1 MIRTLIVDDEPLAC
15 RLVREYVLAHDDVEV
30 IAECD
35 NGFDAVKR
43 ITELQ
48 PDLVFLDIQMPR
60 LTGLEVL
67 ELTQRHHGVIF
78 TTAYDQ
84 YALKA
89 FDLRAVDYLLKPFS
103 QSRFD
108 EALEKARGSMGQ
120 ESVALKE
127 LAQQPPGKLE
137 RLLVRDRSQ
146 VHVLPLDKV
155 ECVEAQDDYIRIIS
169 QGRSYLKTQSLTD
182 LEGRLDPAVFVRVHR
197 SWIISLAHLRNIE
210 RLAKDSVVAVLNNGQ
225 QVPISRTGHERIKA
239 LL

>member
-1 MIRTLIVDDEPLAC
+1 MIRTLIVDDEPLAR

-67 ELTQRHHGVIF
+67 ELTQRHQGVIF
-78 TTAYDQ
+78 TTAFDQ

-108 EALEKARGSMGQ
+108 EALEKARASLGQ
-120 ESVALKE
+120 ESAALKE
-127 LAQQPPGKLE
+127 LAQQPAGKLE
-137 RLLVRDRSQ
+137 RLLIRDRNQ

-155 ECVEAQDDYIRIIS
+155 ECVEAQDDYIRILS
-169 QGRSYLKTQSLTD
+169 QGKSYLKTQSLTD
-182 LEGRLDPAVFVRVHR
+182 LEGRLDPALFVRVHR
-197 SWIISLAHLRNIE
+197 SWIISLAHLKNIE
-210 RLAKDSVVAVLNNGQ
+210 RLAKDSFVAVMNSGQ
-225 QVPISRTGHERIKA
+225 HVPISRTGHERIKS